1 MAKKNTGM
9 FILNIIMIAA
19 LAAALIL
26 TVVSSGKAYALTHLP
41 QILAA
46 GIVGIVICILM
57 LAVGGKL
64 GSVVKDAAYLGVVAA
79 TAYALT
85 TMIAGRVLLMGYVYF
100 SDLES
105 NNPVAVSAM
114 NIAIAA
120 WVCFAVALIAGIIV
134 GFSRKD

>member
-1 MAKKNTGM
+1 
-9 FILNIIMIAA
+9 
-19 LAAALIL
+19 
-26 TVVSSGKAYALTHLP
+26 
-41 QILAA
+41 
-46 GIVGIVICILM
+46 
-57 LAVGGKL
+57 
-64 GSVVKDAAYLGVVAA
+64 
-79 TAYALT
+79 
-85 TMIAGRVLLMGYVYF
+85 MIAGRVLLMGYVYF